1 MRYDIKTHTPL
12 FRHCLLTS
20 PSPPPLSNNEI
31 ATLQKNLEQCAVET
45 LGAQNNVDSSI
56 RNMSDKVL
64 QLGQILA
71 SIEVRTRLTNKVTNN
86 PELTPC

>member
-1 MRYDIKTHTPL
+1 MSYGQFKKERANEVL
-12 FRHCLLTS
+12 NR
-20 PSPPPLSNNEI
+20 NNEI

-64 QLGQILA
+64 QLGQVRDKWRRGGVCGEEGGKKPPERCRPPGNFP
-71 SIEVRTRLTNKVTNN
+71 EV
-86 PELTPC
+86 